1 MKGTDESGF
10 RFTALIARLV
20 LLLLLFF
27 YCNLNLQAQS
37 TAELG
42 GTVTDTSGATV
53 PNAKVVV
60 TNQATGTQWNTQT
73 NGDGLYVEPSL
84 PPGNYQIT
92 VTAAGFRTLVVK
104 DLKLDVATSVTKD
117 LQLTVGEVSQQVEVT
132 TEAPLIETSTT
143 GVGQVINSKTVQ
155 EIPLNGRHFV
165 DLSLLTPGTVTP
177 PANGFLTAPLRGQ
190 GSFAIDTA
198 GQREDTTNWL
208 INGINLNDLVQNQVT
223 FQPPVDTLEEFKV
236 DNSTFPAQYGRN
248 AGAIVN
254 IATRSGTN
262 EFHGEAFE
270 FFRNNA
276 LDARNYFNPTSTPQA
291 SFKHNEFGGDIGG
304 PDQEGQDLFL
314 CRL

>member
-1 MKGTDESGF
+1 MKGTDEAGF
-10 RFTALIARLV
+10 GPGSFIVRVA
-20 LLLLLFF
+20 LLLLLLS
-27 YCNLNLQAQS
+27 CCDLGLQAQS
-37 TAELG
+37 TANLN
-42 GTVTDTSGATV
+42 GTVTDMSGATV

-60 TNQATGTQWNTQT
+60 TNQATGVEWNAQT
-73 NGDGLYVEPSL
+73 NSAGLYVVPSL
-84 PPGNYQIT
+84 QPGNYQIT
-92 VTAAGFRTLVVK
+92 VTASGFQTLVVK
-104 DLKLDVATSVTKD
+104 DLHLDVAMSVTKD
-117 LQLTVGEVSQQVEVT
+117 LQLTVGAVTQQVEVT
-132 TEAPLIETSTT
+132 TAAPLIETSTT

-165 DLSLLTPGTVTP
+165 DLNLLTPGTVTP

-190 GSFAIDTA
+190 GSFAINTA

-208 INGINLNDLVQNQVT
+208 INGINLNDPVQNQVT

-248 AGAIVN
+248 AGSIVN

-262 EFHGEAFE
+262 DFHGEAFE

-291 SFKHNEFGGDIGG
+291 S
-304 PDQEGQDLFL
+304 
-314 CRL
+314 

>member
-1 MKGTDESGF
+1 MKGTDEAGF
-10 RFTALIARLV
+10 GPGSFIVRVA
-20 LLLLLFF
+20 LLLLLLS
-27 YCNLNLQAQS
+27 CCDLGLQAQS
-37 TAELG
+37 TANLN
-42 GTVTDTSGATV
+42 GTVTDMSGATV

-60 TNQATGTQWNTQT
+60 TNQATGVEWNAQT
-73 NGDGLYVEPSL
+73 NSAGLYVVPSL
-84 PPGNYQIT
+84 QPGNYQIT
-92 VTAAGFRTLVVK
+92 VTASGFQTLVVK
-104 DLKLDVATSVTKD
+104 DLHLDVAMSVTKD
-117 LQLTVGEVSQQVEVT
+117 LQLTVGAVTQQVEVT
-132 TEAPLIETSTT
+132 TAAPLIETSTT

-165 DLSLLTPGTVTP
+165 DLNLLTPGTVTP

-190 GSFAIDTA
+190 GSFAINTA

-208 INGINLNDLVQNQVT
+208 INGINLNDPVQNQVT

-248 AGAIVN
+248 AGSIVN

-262 EFHGEAFE
+262 DFHGEAFE

-291 SFKHNEFGGDIGG
+291 SFKHNEFGGDVGG
-304 PDQEGQDLFL
+304 P
-314 CRL
+314 